1 MERQK
6 VEDGKKMSI
15 GLFRMSVDGE
25 EREER
30 TKQLLGLGAWKCTE
44 WSLGAAA
51 DREVEVI
58 DAEKVQPG
66 EDGVLQV
73 P

>member
-15 GLFRMSVDGE
+15 GLFRMSVDGG
-25 EREER
+25 ERGKE
-30 TKQLLGLGAWKCTE
+30 TKQLLGLGAWKGTE
-44 WSLGAAA
+44 WGLGAAA

-58 DAEKVQPG
+58 DAE
-66 EDGVLQV
+66 
-73 P
+73 